1 MKPDTVEENKK
12 FHEWWDAKGYKYEPE
27 TADEMDWVN
36 IVRFWAWK
44 AWEGRAQGEP

>member
-12 FHEWWDAKGYKYEPE
+12 FHEWWDAKGYKFKPE
-27 TADEMDWVN
+27 TGDEMDWVN

-44 AWEGRAQGEP
+44 AWEARAQGEP